1 MRIQNNITAMN
12 THRMYTINNN
22 NVSRSAEKLSSGYRI
37 NRAGDDA
44 AGLAIS
50 EKMRAQIRGLN
61 MASKNSQDAVSLI
74 QTAEGALQEVHSM
87 LQRMNELANQAST
100 GTNETFDRDQINAEF
115 NQLKAEIDQIADT
128 TTFNNM
134 KLLDGSLASDAANV
148 NVDAASKLQDGATLT
163 SGTLGTNPGYT
174 VTKHTGLSNQVGSY
188 AIAEEG
194 TGSGKIKITF
204 TDKATGNETNT
215 IIDLNKAVTGEV
227 ANGKSFTV
235 DLSEAGLG
243 VYTMT
248 ADKSAGTASISDL
261 AAALATGDVTTTK
274 APATVTGTLAAPT
287 DIAVKNTSGAGQHGA
302 IEFELNEENIK
313 SILAN
318 AGLEAGDYTL
328 KFARSADNA
337 AINLVASSD
346 GRDTILGSVSTA
358 GGSLIA
364 GQSLTISSGG
374 QTLATIT
381 EGSYTVGGSGSAAT
395 GEELEAALAAATG
408 FGDLGTLT
416 VGDPEAAATAKGG
429 LKIQVGANEGDQ
441 LAISVA
447 AMNTKGLKISNSS
460 IEDQTKAGNAITATQ
475 KAINLVSEQRATLGA
490 MQNRLEHKI
499 ANLDNTSEN
508 LSAAESRIRDVDIA
522 KEMTNF
528 TKNNIL
534 SQAATAMLA
543 QANAAPQGVLSLLQ

>member
-22 NVSRSAEKLSSGYRI
+22 AVAKSAEKLSSGYRI

-50 EKMRAQIRGLN
+50 EKMRSQIRGLN

-87 LQRMNELANQAST
+87 LQRMNELANQAAT
-100 GTNETFDRDQINAEF
+100 GTNETFDREQIDAEF
-115 NQLKAEIDQIADT
+115 NQLKAEIDQVADT

-148 NVDAASKLQDGATLT
+148 DVDSAASGLAVGKTLT
-163 SGTLGTNPGYT
+163 TASGAAYTITNQ
-174 VTKHTGLSNQVGSY
+174 TGLSDKVGTY
-188 AIAEEG
+188 GIAVKS
-194 TGSGKIKITF
+194 GSVITVTF
-204 TDKATGNETNT
+204 TDAETGNTTNT
-215 IIDLNKAVTGEV
+215 DIDLAKAAKDIG
-227 ANGKSFTV
+227 AGKAFKL
-235 DLSEAGLG
+235 DLTEAGLG
-243 VYTMT
+243 IYEVT
-248 ADKSAGTASISDL
+248 ANSDTDVSATDL
-261 AAALATGDVTTTK
+261 AAALAATTTTGPDTFAVTTAKPSGKVTNNGVT
-274 APATVTGTLAAPT
+274 APGTV
-287 DIAVKNTSGAGQHGA
+287 
-302 IEFELNEENIK
+302 
-313 SILAN
+313 
-318 AGLEAGDYTL
+318 
-328 KFARSADNA
+328 A
-337 AINLVASSD
+337 AINTGTGADRGAITFAISDADALMSALSSHADAVDGETYTFSARANGSNVELVATDSK
-346 GRDTILGSVSTA
+346 GAELVLGSGA
-358 GGSLIA
+358 A
-364 GQSLTISSGG
+364 
-374 QTLATIT
+374 AA
-381 EGSYTVGGSGSAAT
+381 GSAAT
-395 GEELEAALAAATG
+395 NISIAGVDIAVASDADSTLTAAAI
-408 FGDLGTLT
+408 
-416 VGDPEAAATAKGG
+416 ATAIGAAGAFTGDATYTAPANSAGKGG

-447 AMNTKGLKISNSS
+447 AMNTKGLNISNST
-460 IEDQTKAGNAITATQ
+460 INDQTKAGEAITATQ

>member
-22 NVSRSAEKLSSGYRI
+22 AVAKSAEKLSSGYRI

-50 EKMRAQIRGLN
+50 EKMRSQIRGLN

-87 LQRMNELANQAST
+87 LQRMNELANQAAT
-100 GTNETFDRDQINAEF
+100 GTNETFDRQQIDAEF
-115 NQLKAEIDQIADT
+115 NQLKAEIDQVADT

-148 NVDAASKLQDGATLT
+148 DVDADASGLAVGKTLT
-163 SGTLGTNPGYT
+163 TASDAAYTITNQ
-174 VTKHTGLSNQVGSY
+174 TGLSDKVGTY
-188 AIAEEG
+188 GIAVKS
-194 TGSGKIKITF
+194 GSTITVTF
-204 TDKATGNETNT
+204 TDAETGNTTNT
-215 IIDLNKAVTGEV
+215 DIDLAKAAKDIG
-227 ANGKSFTV
+227 AGKAFKL
-235 DLSEAGLG
+235 DLTEAGLG
-243 VYTMT
+243 IYEVT
-248 ADKSAGTASISDL
+248 ANSDSDVSATDL
-261 AAALATGDVTTTK
+261 AAALAATTDTSDPDPLNHTYAVTTAKPSGTVTDNGVT
-274 APATVTGTLAAPT
+274 APATV
-287 DIAVKNTSGAGQHGA
+287 
-302 IEFELNEENIK
+302 
-313 SILAN
+313 
-318 AGLEAGDYTL
+318 
-328 KFARSADNA
+328 A
-337 AINLVASSD
+337 AINAGNPTDRGEITFAISDADALMSALSSHADAVDGETYTFSARANGSNVELVATDSK
-346 GRDTILGSVSTA
+346 GAELVLGSGA
-358 GGSLIA
+358 A
-364 GQSLTISSGG
+364 
-374 QTLATIT
+374 AA
-381 EGSYTVGGSGSAAT
+381 GSAAT
-395 GEELEAALAAATG
+395 SISIAGVDIAVASDADSTLNAAAIATAIGTAGAFTG
-408 FGDLGTLT
+408 DATYT
-416 VGDPEAAATAKGG
+416 AAADAAGKGG

-447 AMNTKGLKISNSS
+447 AMNTKGLNISNST
-460 IEDQTKAGNAITATQ
+460 INDQTKAGEAITATQ